1 MQELYEKCPKCK
13 STLYGEVNASNE
25 KGIYAIIYCLRCGY
39 EREER
44 ESKWEDSNI

>member
-1 MQELYEKCPKCK
+1 MRNVQ
-13 STLYGEVNASNE
+13 NASNE

-44 ESKWEDSNI
+44 E